1 MSHSTWEKTKVYSK
15 RGFDK
20 AWHTLDKLGNPVNR
34 LSNKVGAEAFWP
46 TTLDKESEKAA
57 RILRSFCKDGF
68 YDHITD
74 EEVEEQLKRGV
85 AREDLNM
92 PRGKQRVVKK
102 IPASVI
108 KEAKGL
114 AIFTTMRTGLW
125 MSGSG
130 GSGVLVGRIKE
141 TGEWSPPSGIMTHT
155 VGLGFLVGVDIY
167 DCVVVI
173 NTYEALESFKTFRCT
188 LGGEVGAM
196 AGPVGVGGVL
206 DTEVHKRQAPIWT
219 YIKGRGFYAG
229 IEIAG
234 TVIIERTDENAE
246 FYGEKLSVN
255 DILAGKVK
263 RLPSSISTLV
273 QTLKAAQGDT
283 DVQEDMLPPA
293 GQTPGDMEVV
303 EEKKFGIPDAED
315 PDPFGVKAL
324 EAEGVMIREAGT
336 RRIPNIETFEF
347 RPSVRSSARSTCSRW
362 SLDSG
367 KLFSWRHS
375 AHSMASS
382 VDRGTQTDEEC
393 FKRRESSSFRSQESP
408 RGTTRHTSRFVDSTF
423 DDEPLSEPEFLVK
436 SSKPQTENGRKITV
450 SDRTIKPTAT
460 TAISLTAPTSPTF
473 TRAKLVTIPKRA
485 PPPLPPRNPDRS
497 TALVGP
503 ESPLSEAGRAG
514 LLSPSSGYDEDVTS
528 LQLTESLQKENSQ
541 NFVST
546 SKEHTPTMNEV
557 IEHDD
562 DVSQGK
568 EVKDEEDNQTGKDVI
583 NVVSMDEKEDNDEG
597 KVKSAIEEKVEVRKE
612 EPATGE
618 EKNLKAS
625 GSKLAGGSDKDQG
638 DTHLPSELLP
648 PRDQKPLSQTSV
660 DDEDEEEFKS
670 PLEHPSPGMGPASDF
685 RAKQPSS

>member
-1 MSHSTWEKTKVYSK
+1 MSHSTWEKTKGYSK

-20 AWHTLDKLGNPVNR
+20 AWNTLDKLGNPVNR
-34 LSNKVGAEAFWP
+34 LSNKIGAEAFWP
-46 TTLDKESEKAA
+46 TTLDKESDKAA

-74 EEVEEQLKRGV
+74 EEVEEQLRRGV
-85 AREDLNM
+85 AKEDLNM

-102 IPASVI
+102 IPMSVI

-130 GSGVLVGRIKE
+130 GSGVLIGRIKE

-173 NTYEALESFKTFRCT
+173 NTYEALESFKMFRCT

-263 RLPSSISTLV
+263 RLPSSISTLL
-273 QTLKAAQGDT
+273 QTLKAAQGDA

-315 PDPFGVKAL
+315 PDPFGVRAL

-347 RPSVRSSARSTCSRW
+347 RPSLRSPARSTRSRW
-362 SLDSG
+362 SVDSG

-375 AHSMASS
+375 AHSTASS
-382 VDRGTQTDEEC
+382 VDRGTQTDEEN
-393 FKRRESSSFRSQESP
+393 FKRHGSSSFRSRESP
-408 RGTTRHTSRFVDSTF
+408 HSSKRNNSLFVDSTF
-423 DDEPLSEPEFLVK
+423 DDEPLSEPELPVR
-436 SSKPQTENGRKITV
+436 SSRTQTESHRKITV
-450 SDRTIKPTAT
+450 SDQTVIPTAT

-485 PPPLPPRNPDRS
+485 PPPLPPRNPDRPAS
-497 TALVGP
+497 LLSP
-503 ESPLSEAGRAG
+503 ESPLSEAGKAG
-514 LLSPSSGYDEDVTS
+514 LLSPTSGYDEDVKS
-528 LQLTESLQKENSQ
+528 LQLTPSLQKEHSQ

-546 SKEHTPTMNEV
+546 SKEHTAAVNEV
-557 IEHDD
+557 IDEDD
-562 DVSQGK
+562 EVNQGK
-568 EVKDEEDNQTGKDVI
+568 KVQDNEDKQSVTGAIGVVDTVETQDGATEMSKSVRSEEE
-583 NVVSMDEKEDNDEG
+583 SEEK
-597 KVKSAIEEKVEVRKE
+597 IEERKE
-612 EPATGE
+612 EPVTGQKSE
-618 EKNLKAS
+618 DDGNN
-625 GSKLAGGSDKDQG
+625 DQE
-638 DTHLPSELLP
+638 DSHPPSELLLP
-648 PRDQKPLSQTSV
+648 PDQKPLSQASADD
-660 DDEDEEEFKS
+660 DDEDEFKS
-670 PLEHPSPGMGPASDF
+670 PLEQPSPGMGPTNDFKSD
-685 RAKQPSS
+685 QPNSS